1 MFRISKASPHGREWF
16 IPELDRRV
24 KFDRG
29 RHHNRP
35 AAVQR
40 TPATPAPPSNS
51 RPPRRGRTTF
61 TFGGHSM
68 PVTRSLVWV
77 TPVVAL
83 CAALFL
89 APPISRAAAPDP
101 TPSNSAQPAGGS
113 DVEVKCVDDSTLKI
127 KLLDEKLE
135 LVTKYGFLQVSVADI
150 RRIDFAHRCPPDVAE
165 KIALA
170 ISKLGHPDF
179 PTRERA
185 TAELKGYR
193 ERAYPFLLKALKAED
208 PEVSRRADEVVKAI
222 QARTPAAQLEPRE
235 FDVVY
240 TDDSKITGKLT
251 AQSLRVYTNM
261 FGEQQLKLADVRS
274 LRSGAGAA
282 TEEAQNAPPAPAN
295 MMAYQQQFGKEMTYS
310 LTGYVPGQGQQ
321 ASVWGTDLYTL
332 DTSLAA
338 AAVHAGLAKPGEVV
352 TVRVRIVQ
360 SPPQFIASF
369 RNGVNST
376 AYGNYPAGAFEFVR
390 K

>member
-1 MFRISKASPHGREWF
+1 
-16 IPELDRRV
+16 
-24 KFDRG
+24 
-29 RHHNRP
+29 
-35 AAVQR
+35 
-40 TPATPAPPSNS
+40 
-51 RPPRRGRTTF
+51 
-61 TFGGHSM
+61 M

-77 TPVVAL
+77 APVTLSAV
-83 CAALFL
+83 LFF
-89 APPISRAAAPDP
+89 APPVSTAAAPDP
-101 TPSNSAQPAGGS
+101 IPTDPARTAGGS
-113 DVEVKCVDDSTLKI
+113 EVEVKCVDDSTLKI

-135 LVTKYGFLQVSVADI
+135 LVTKYGFLQVTVADV
-150 RRIDFAHRCPPDVAE
+150 RRIDFAHRCPADVAE

-193 ERAYPFLLKALKAED
+193 ERAYPFLLKALKADD
-208 PEVSRRADEVVKAI
+208 PEISRRADEVVKSI
-222 QARTPAAQLEPRE
+222 QARVPPALLETRD
-235 FDVVY
+235 FDVIY

-251 AQSLRVYTNM
+251 AQTLRVGTSM
-261 FGEQQLKLADVRS
+261 FGDQQLKLADIRS
-274 LRSGAGAA
+274 LRSGTGIAA
-282 TEEAQNAPPAPAN
+282 EELLNAAPAPAN
-295 MMAYQQQFGKEMTYS
+295 LMAYQQQFGKEMTYS
-310 LTGYVPGQGQQ
+310 LTGYAPANGQQ

-332 DTSLAA
+332 DSSLAA

-352 TVRVRIVQ
+352 TVRIRILQ